1 MAAILSSLIAV
12 DMKFLATVW
21 AFEIIDSL
29 PLHLVKM
36 AVPPSVAAFITTE
49 AFSLLFCYLMN
60 FPSAILAGGCF
71 ASKCCGW
78 LILYVPVDIV
88 PTAERLYRIQRDS
101 KCLCNCAISV
111 SGCA

>member
-36 AVPPSVAAFITTE
+36 AVPPSVAALIATE

-60 FPSAILAGGCF
+60 FPSAILTVGCF
-71 ASKCCGW
+71 AGECCGR
-78 LILYVPVDIV
+78 LIHYVPIDIV
-88 PTAERLYRIQRDS
+88 PATERLYRIQ
-101 KCLCNCAISV
+101 
-111 SGCA
+111 

>member
-36 AVPPSVAAFITTE
+36 AVPPSVAAFITAE
-49 AFSLLFCYLMN
+49 AFSLLFCYLIN
-60 FPSAILAGGCF
+60 FPSAIFAGGCF
-71 ASKCCGW
+71 ASECHGR
-78 LILYVPVDIV
+78 LIFYVTVDIV
-88 PTAERLYRIQRDS
+88 PATERLYRIQRDA